1 MKAVNEELK
10 QARLLLARLLFALR
24 KDVRIV
30 TLWGL
35 LQGVATV
42 TYVLLLAWLLSV
54 TVGGTARL
62 SELSVLVA
70 AVMLALLVRAIS
82 FYGQEQSVLKLN
94 TNSERLAL
102 QWLTQGWEN
111 AAGYSV
117 ANDQASLVGE
127 PLQALGPYFSR
138 FQPQLWLA
146 VVIPLFILMIVFTLD
161 WIAGLFLLASA
172 PLIPIFMA
180 LVGMGA
186 ERVNQQ
192 HFALMRRISGLFID
206 RLRNLTVL
214 KLFNQTELAKNEV
227 QRASEKSQQLNMKT
241 LRVAFLSSA
250 VLEFFSAIAIAA
262 VAIYV
267 GFSLLG
273 YYEVGPASKMTW
285 FVGLA
290 VLMLAPE
297 FFQPLR
303 TLSSYYHDRATATGA
318 AAELARYALGEQ
330 GQTASAKRTSKSA
343 GDLTVRELNVSYPG
357 RGQVLYNIHLTAQA
371 GSLTWLNGASG
382 AGKSTLLKSI
392 AGLIAHEVQQP
403 AVCIGGAPA
412 ANETIAYL
420 AQTPFIAN
428 ASLQYNLALA
438 STSASE
444 AQLENVLAEVGL
456 SYLLQEL
463 PAGLA
468 TSVGTQGSGLSGGEA
483 RRVAIARVLLS
494 SAQLVLLDEPTAG
507 LDKASAE
514 EVLLAIKRLV
524 ADQRIV
530 IVASHDTIFAP
541 VATQAFTL
549 TEGRLYEA

>member
-1 MKAVNEELK
+1 LKDVDVELK
-10 QARLLLARLLFALR
+10 QARLLLARLLFELR
-24 KDVRIV
+24 KDVRLV

-35 LQGVATV
+35 LQGLATIA
-42 TYVLLLAWLLSV
+42 YVLLFAWLLSA
-54 TVGGTARL
+54 TVGGTA
-62 SELSVLVA
+62 ELSKLIPLMGGVIF
-70 AVMLALLVRAIS
+70 ALLVRAAS
-82 FYGQEQSVLKLN
+82 FYAQEKSVLKVN
-94 TNSERLAL
+94 IKSERLAL
-102 QWLTQGWEN
+102 RWLINGWDG

-117 ANDQASLVGE
+117 ARDQASLVGE

-138 FQPQLWLA
+138 FRPQMMLA
-146 VVIPLFILMIVFTLD
+146 AAIPLFILIIVFWLD
-161 WIAGLFLLASA
+161 WIAGVFLLASA

-214 KLFNQTELAKNEV
+214 KLFNQTEQAKDEV
-227 QRASEKSQQLNMKT
+227 RRASEKSQELNMKT

-250 VLEFFSAIAIAA
+250 VLEFFSAVAIAA

-267 GFSLLG
+267 GFALLG
-273 YYEVGPASKMTW
+273 YYEIGPASRMTW

-318 AAELARYALGEQ
+318 AAELARYGLNKGLTRVERGSHASGELVVD
-330 GQTASAKRTSKSA
+330 
-343 GDLTVRELNVSYPG
+343 DLSVSYPG
-357 RGQVLYNIHLTAQA
+357 RGQVLHGISLTAKPHT
-371 GSLTWLNGASG
+371 LTWFYGASG

-392 AGLIAHEVQQP
+392 AGLIADNENPNVRIGP
-403 AVCIGGAPA
+403 KVAAKEAV
-412 ANETIAYL
+412 AYL

-428 ASLQYNLALA
+428 ASLAHNLTLA
-438 STSASE
+438 THAYT
-444 AQLENVLAEVGL
+444 QQDLENVLAQVGL
-456 SYLLQEL
+456 SYLLNEL
-463 PAGLA
+463 PEGLA
-468 TSVGTQGSGLSGGEA
+468 TPVGTQGTGLSGGEA

-507 LDKASAE
+507 LDADSAK
-514 EVLLAIKRLV
+514 EVMAAIQRLV

-530 IVASHDTIFAP
+530 LVASHDDIFAA
-541 VATQAFTL
+541 VAMQTFKL
-549 TEGRLYEA
+549 IEGRLYEA

>member
-1 MKAVNEELK
+1 MNEEIK
-10 QARLLLARLLFALR
+10 QARLLLARLLFELR
-24 KDVRIV
+24 KDVRMV

-35 LQGVATV
+35 IQGIATIAYIV
-42 TYVLLLAWLLSV
+42 LLAWLISS
-54 TVGGTARL
+54 TIGGSNHWTQLTPLLGA
-62 SELSVLVA
+62 VL
-70 AVMLALLVRAIS
+70 LALLVRALS
-82 FYGQEQSVLKLN
+82 FYGQEKSALKVN
-94 TNSERLAL
+94 AKAERIAL
-102 QWLTQGWEN
+102 SWLTQGWES

-117 ANDQASLVGE
+117 ATEQASLVGE

-138 FQPQLWLA
+138 FRPQLLLA
-146 VVIPLFILMIVFTLD
+146 VAQPLIILIVVFSLD

-172 PLIPIFMA
+172 PLIPLFMA

-214 KLFNQTELAKNEV
+214 KLFNQTELAINEV
-227 QRASEKSQQLNMKT
+227 ERASTKSHELNMKT

-250 VLEFFSAIAIAA
+250 VLEFFSAVAIAA

-273 YYEVGPASKMTW
+273 YYEVGPASNMTW
-285 FVGLA
+285 LVGLT

-303 TLSSYYHDRATATGA
+303 TLSTYYHDRAAATGA
-318 AAELARYALGEQ
+318 AAELAHYGLNEQ
-330 GQTASAKRTSKSA
+330 DNVASVQRTTKDA
-343 GDLTVRELNVSYPG
+343 GNLTVSGLNVSYPG
-357 RGQVLYNIHLTAQA
+357 RGQVLHAIHFTAQA
-371 GSLTWLNGASG
+371 GSLTWFSGASG

-392 AGLIAHEVQQP
+392 AGLTTADAQQP
-403 AVCIGGAPA
+403 SVYIGSTPA
-412 ANETIAYL
+412 ANESIAYL

-428 ASLQYNLALA
+428 ASLEHNLALA
-438 STSASE
+438 SDAASKE
-444 AQLENVLAEVGL
+444 QLASVLAEVGL

-463 PAGLA
+463 PQGLA
-468 TSVGTQGSGLSGGEA
+468 TTVGTQGTGLSGGEA

-494 SAQLVLLDEPTAG
+494 SAHLVLLDEPTAG
-507 LDKASAE
+507 LDQASAN
-514 EVLLAIKRLV
+514 EVIATIERLV

-530 IVASHDTIFAP
+530 VVASHDTAFSE
-541 VATQAFTL
+541 VAQQRFEL

>member
-24 KDVRIV
+24 NDIRMV
-30 TLWGL
+30 TLWGV

-42 TYVLLLAWLLSV
+42 AYVLLLAWLLSV
-54 TVGGTARL
+54 TVGGTASL
-62 SELSVLVA
+62 AELSALVA
-70 AVMLALLVRAIS
+70 AVLLALVVRAIG
-82 FYGQEQSVLKLN
+82 FYGQEKSVLKLN
-94 TNSERLAL
+94 SNSERLAL

-117 ANDQASLVGE
+117 ASEQASLVGE

-146 VVIPLFILMIVFTLD
+146 VVIPLLILMIVFSLD

-192 HFALMRRISGLFID
+192 HFALMRRISGIFID

-303 TLSSYYHDRATATGA
+303 TLSTYYHDRATATGA
-318 AAELARYALGEQ
+318 AAELARYALSEQ
-330 GQTASAKRTSKSA
+330 PQATLAKRTSKGA
-343 GDLTVRELNVSYPG
+343 GNLSVRELNVSYPG
-357 RGQVLYNIHLTAQA
+357 RGQVLHNIHFTAQA

-392 AGLIAHEVQQP
+392 AGLIAHEAQHL
-403 AVCIGGAPA
+403 AVCIGAAPA
-412 ANETIAYL
+412 ENEAIAYL

-428 ASLQYNLALA
+428 ASLKHNLTLA
-438 STSASE
+438 APSASQ

-456 SYLLQEL
+456 AYLLQEL
-463 PAGLA
+463 PTGLA
-468 TSVGTQGSGLSGGEA
+468 TSVGTQGTGLSGGEA

-514 EVLLAIKRLV
+514 EVLLAIQRLV

-530 IVASHDTIFAP
+530 VVASHDTIFAA
-541 VATQAFTL
+541 VASQAFTL